1 MTRIPATIVTGFL
14 GAGKTTL
21 LRHLVKQADRRIALV
36 INEFGSLGID
46 RELLLGC
53 DTCAPSDVV
62 ELANG
67 CICCAVADDFL
78 PAIEGLL
85 AREAPPEHIVVETS
99 GLALP
104 KPLIKAFAWPTIRT
118 RITVDGVIAVI
129 DAAAFASGSFA
140 VEAVRQGA
148 IGSRQGDHDN
158 PLEEVFSDQ
167 LNAADLVVLNK
178 LDLVDARTRERLE
191 RDLEARLRRGAKL
204 LATRDAVLPVAV
216 ALGIAARAED
226 DLATRPS
233 HADALGAHDHDDFES
248 FPIDLGPIVDVEGL
262 RGRIAAA
269 IAAHDVLRVKGF
281 VAVPGRALRLA
292 VQATG
297 ARIETYFD
305 RAWRG
310 GEPRESRLVV
320 IGRKPLDQAA
330 IATALAARAGVR
342 AAAD

>member
-53 DTCAPSDVV
+53 SACAPGDVV

-85 AREAPPEHIVVETS
+85 ARAAPPEHIVVETS

-104 KPLIKAFAWPTIRT
+104 KPLIKAFAWPSIRT
-118 RITVDGVIAVI
+118 RVTVDGVIAVI
-129 DAAAFASGSFA
+129 DAGAFASGSFA
-140 VEAVRQGA
+140 AGAVRP
-148 IGSRQGDHDN
+148 GDHDN

-178 LDLVDARTRERLE
+178 LDLVDGRTRDRLE
-191 RDLEARLRRGAKL
+191 RELAARLRPGAKL
-204 LATRDAVLPVAV
+204 LATRDAALPLAV
-216 ALGIAARAED
+216 ALGIKAGAED

-233 HADALGAHDHDDFES
+233 HADALGEHDHDDFES
-248 FPIDLGPIVDVEGL
+248 VALDLGAVSDVEGL
-262 RGRIAAA
+262 RARVTAA

-281 VAVPGRALRLA
+281 VDVPGRALRLA
-292 VQATG
+292 VQAVG

-305 RAWRG
+305 RAWSA
-310 GEPRESRLVV
+310 GETRASRLVV
-320 IGRKPLDQAA
+320 IGRKPLDENGIAA
-330 IATALAARAGVR
+330 ALGVPAR